1 MALSHSPQ
9 IVRDG
14 LVLYLDPANTKSYPG
29 SGTTFFDL
37 SKNINATLV
46 NGVLI
51 SNNRITLDGVN
62 DYINTNTDSF
72 DVSASIAF
80 EFVVRLSTITQN
92 KVLIGKY
99 DGSAPDMWIGFR
111 NDLQYFTAGYY
122 GLQTPFVVTD
132 NVFRHYV
139 ITRDTANT
147 INKLYVNGNLITT
160 NWIVRTNPRGNL
172 MIGKFGVS
180 ADFYFPGDLGFIKI
194 YNRNLSEPEIKQNFN
209 ATRGRYGI

>member
-14 LVLYLDPANTKSYPG
+14 LVLYLDPANVKSYPG
-29 SGTTFFDL
+29 TGTTFFDL
-37 SKNINATLV
+37 SKTLDATLV
-46 NGVLI
+46 NGVTI
-51 SNNRITLDGVN
+51 SNNLIVLDGVN

-72 DVSASIAF
+72 DVSASITY
-80 EFVVRLSTITQN
+80 EFVLKVSTVNAN

-99 DGSAPDMWIGFR
+99 DGSAPDMWIGVSSS
-111 NDLQYFTAGYY
+111 NQYLSAGYY
-122 GLQTPFVVTD
+122 GLGTNFVITD
-132 NVFRHYV
+132 NIFRHYV

-147 INKLYVNGNLITT
+147 INKLYINGSLVTT

-180 ADFYFPGDLGFIKI
+180 STFYFPGELGFVKI
-194 YNRNLSEPEIKQNFN
+194 YNTPLNENQIKQNFE

>member
-14 LVLYLDPANTKSYPG
+14 LVLYLDPANVKSYPG

-37 SKNINATLV
+37 SKTLNATLV
-46 NGVLI
+46 NGVTI
-51 SNNRITLDGVN
+51 SNNLIVLDGVN

-72 DVSASIAF
+72 DLSASITY

-99 DGSAPDMWIGFR
+99 DGSAPDMWIGV
-111 NDLQYFTAGYY
+111 NSGNQYLSAGYY
-122 GLQTPFVVTD
+122 GLGTNFVITD

-139 ITRDTANT
+139 ITRDVSNT
-147 INKLYVNGNLITT
+147 INKLYINGILITT
-160 NWIVRTNPRGNL
+160 NWTVRTNPRGNL

-180 ADFYFPGDLGFIKI
+180 ANFYFPGDLGFIKI
-194 YNRNLSEPEIKQNFN
+194 YNKALSESEIKQNFE